1 MLVHLTFPSLT
12 LEHVYIQ
19 WMPAVYEEIQIAI
32 AQNNTGDKNFAYSKS
47 QKHFSENIV
56 VHCKMKRRV

>member
-1 MLVHLTFPSLT
+1 MLVRLTLPSLT
-12 LEHVYIQ
+12 LEHVHIQ

-47 QKHFSENIV
+47 QKE
-56 VHCKMKRRV
+56 K